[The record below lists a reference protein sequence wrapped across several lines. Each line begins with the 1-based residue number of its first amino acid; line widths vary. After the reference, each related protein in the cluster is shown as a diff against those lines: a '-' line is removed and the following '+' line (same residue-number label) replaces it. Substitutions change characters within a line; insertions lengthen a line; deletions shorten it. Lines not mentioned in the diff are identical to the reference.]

1 MSLRRRMLFTLLA
14 FAALLVAVGAVSL
27 HTESRLRDRIAR
39 LDPALSTVLA
49 YDNARF
55 GPELRALAADVGEAR
70 RLVLGTTLAAMA
82 LAFLVAVPLWR
93 SMAERL
99 TMSMQY
105 VAALRAAQAGLQRS
119 LDEKELLLR
128 EAHHRVK
135 NNLQVVASLLD
146 LQARASGN
154 RLLMEEV
161 EVSQSRIRCMALVH
175 EQLYGAREFDQIGTS
190 EYLKRLASHL
200 VDCFGQP
207 PRIRL
212 RLDLE
217 DLPLDVDR
225 ATTVGL
231 LTNELLSNSLKH
243 AFPADRSGE
252 VRLMLASQ
260 EDACVLTVADDGV
273 GMWPQPEK
281 AGCLGLSLVTT
292 LARQL
297 HGSVSFECIRGTSVR
312 IEFPMENTLEQKAAS

>member
-1 MSLRRRMLFTLLA
+1 MSLNRRMLVTLLA
-14 FAALLVAVGAVSL
+14 IAGLLVAVGAVCL
-27 HTESRLRDRIAR
+27 HIES
-39 LDPALSTVLA
+39 
-49 YDNARF
+49 
-55 GPELRALAADVGEAR
+55 R
-70 RLVLGTTLAAMA
+70 RLVLGTTIGAMA
-82 LAFLVAVPLWR
+82 LAFLFAVPLWR

-99 TMSMQY
+99 AISMQC
-105 VAALRAAQAGLQRS
+105 VATLRAAQAGLQRN
-119 LDEKELLLR
+119 LDEKEILLR
-128 EAHHRVK
+128 EVHHRVK

-146 LQARASGN
+146 LQARASGD
-154 RLLMEEV
+154 RLLMQEV

-175 EQLYGAREFDQIGTS
+175 EQLYGAGQFDHVGTR

-200 VDCFGQP
+200 VDGCGQP
-207 PRIRL
+207 RRIRL

-273 GMWPQPEK
+273 GMRPQPENP
-281 AGCLGLSLVTT
+281 ACLGLSLVTS

-297 HGSVSFECIRGTSVR
+297 HGSVSYECIRGTSVR
-312 IEFPMENTLEQKAAS
+312 IEFPMANTLEQKAAS